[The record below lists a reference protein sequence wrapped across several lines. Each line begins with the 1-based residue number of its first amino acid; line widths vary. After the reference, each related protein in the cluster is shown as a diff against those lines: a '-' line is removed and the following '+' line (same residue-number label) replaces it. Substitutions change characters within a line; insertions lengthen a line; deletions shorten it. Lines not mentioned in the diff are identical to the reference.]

1 MELEGAAYS
10 TVFSNALAGS
20 IAFGVIYFR
29 DHLIRWKRKD
39 LPLILDSWRRIL
51 HVGIPSMASS
61 LVTPMTTAFITWQVA
76 QFGNEAVA
84 GFGIASR
91 VEGISLMALMALSAA
106 VTPFTGQNYGA
117 KYYDRVVGGMRFA
130 YRWAMAYGLI
140 VAIIMFFAASHIGDL
155 FTDNPQAIAT
165 TTMHLTLVPWS
176 YGFLGMSMI
185 SVSAFN
191 AVGKPTPGMLVS
203 MSRTIGVYAP
213 LAFLLAWLLDL
224 RGVFLAA
231 FSANIIAGLLGFF
244 WFRLAMKPYFEAQ
257 PAAATA

>member
-1 MELEGAAYS
+1 
-10 TVFSNALAGS
+10 
-20 IAFGVIYFR
+20 
-29 DHLIRWKRKD
+29 
-39 LPLILDSWRRIL
+39 
-51 HVGIPSMASS
+51 
-61 LVTPMTTAFITWQVA
+61 VA
-76 QFGNEAVA
+76 QFGQIAVA

-106 VTPFTGQNYGA
+106 MTPFTGQNYGA
-117 KYYDRVVGGMRFA
+117 KLYGRVTAGMRFA
-130 YRWAMAYGLI
+130 YRLSMIYGLGI
-140 VAIIMFFAASHIGDL
+140 AIIIFFAAPYIGGV
-155 FTDNPQAIAT
+155 FTENEEAISTA
-165 TTMHLTLVPWS
+165 TMHLRLVPWS

-231 FSANIIAGLLGFF
+231 FIANIIAGLLGYF
-244 WFRLAMKPYFEAQ
+244 WFRAAMKSYFVEATD
-257 PAAATA
+257 TASP